1 MAKNFDDEFA
11 RVFGQGS
18 VRATRPTP
26 NQPSLDLADAQER
39 TDAIALKI
47 SRCSKCG
54 VELPARVRS
63 CFQCNAPLEGIRSEK
78 P

>member
-11 RVFGQGS
+11 RVFGQGGA
-18 VRATRPTP
+18 RATRPAP
-26 NQPSLDLADAQER
+26 DQPGLDCAGAQES
-39 TDAIALKI
+39 TDAITLKI